1 MRIFQSVTQKFVY
14 VSLVLFTIPII
25 LPAQTLSQIL
35 ATQTERTLIAQESQ
49 VRVDKVATQTRS
61 MEDQYRATLKEI
73 DGLLIYNKLLEL
85 QIENQERVKVDLEQS
100 IANVAIVNRQ
110 IVPVMTRMIDSL
122 DQFIVLDV
130 PFLNKERTD
139 RVNGLK
145 IYNKLLELQ
154 IENQERVKIDLEQ
167 SIANVAIVN
176 RQIVPV
182 MTRMIDSLEQFI
194 ALDVPFLN
202 QERTDRVEGLKEL
215 MSRQDVTVAEKFRK
229 VTEAYQIEN
238 DYGRT
243 IETYKD
249 TLDVDGAILEL
260 DFLRIGRIS
269 LMYQS
274 VDGKISG
281 VWNQKTQS
289 WEDASNQRNQIK
301 LGLSIAKKQVPP
313 DLVILPVDS
322 PEAA

>member
-1 MRIFQSVTQKFVY
+1 MRIFQGATTIVC
-14 VSLVLFTIPII
+14 VSLMLINIPTI
-25 LPAQTLSQIL
+25 LTAQILSQIL
-35 ATQTERTLIAQESQ
+35 ETQTERTLKAQESQ
-49 VRVDKVATQTRS
+49 VRVDKVVTQTRT
-61 MEDQYRATLKEI
+61 MEDQFRANLKEI
-73 DGLLIYNKLLEL
+73 DGLRIYNKLLEL
-85 QIENQERVKVDLEQS
+85 QVENQERVKVDLEQS

-122 DQFIVLDV
+122 
-130 PFLNKERTD
+130 
-139 RVNGLK
+139 
-145 IYNKLLELQ
+145 
-154 IENQERVKIDLEQ
+154 
-167 SIANVAIVN
+167 
-176 RQIVPV
+176 
-182 MTRMIDSLEQFI
+182 EQFI
-194 ALDVPFLN
+194 SLDVPFLN
-202 QERTDRVEGLKEL
+202 QERTDRVEALKEL

-249 TLDVDGAILEL
+249 TLDLDGAILEL
-260 DFLRIGRIS
+260 DFLRIGRIA

-281 VWNQKTQS
+281 VWNQDTQS
-289 WEDASNQRNQIK
+289 WDDASSQRNQIK

>member
-1 MRIFQSVTQKFVY
+1 MRIFQGATTIVC
-14 VSLVLFTIPII
+14 VSLMLISIPTI
-25 LPAQTLSQIL
+25 LTAQILSQIL
-35 ATQTERTLIAQESQ
+35 ETQTERTLKAQESQ
-49 VRVDKVATQTRS
+49 VRVDKVVTQTRT
-61 MEDQYRATLKEI
+61 MEDQFRANLKEI
-73 DGLLIYNKLLEL
+73 DGLRIYNKLLEL

-122 DQFIVLDV
+122 
-130 PFLNKERTD
+130 
-139 RVNGLK
+139 
-145 IYNKLLELQ
+145 
-154 IENQERVKIDLEQ
+154 
-167 SIANVAIVN
+167 
-176 RQIVPV
+176 
-182 MTRMIDSLEQFI
+182 EQFI
-194 ALDVPFLN
+194 SLDVPFLN

-243 IETYKD
+243 IETYKH

-269 LMYQS
+269 LLYQS

-281 VWNQKTQS
+281 AWNQDTQS
-289 WEDASNQRNQIK
+289 WDDASSQRNQIK

>member
-1 MRIFQSVTQKFVY
+1 MRIFQSVTQKVVY
-14 VSLVLFTIPII
+14 ASLILFTIPMI

-35 ATQTERTLIAQESQ
+35 GTQTERTLIAQESQ
-49 VRVDKVATQTRS
+49 VRVDKVVTQTRS

-145 IYNKLLELQ
+145 
-154 IENQERVKIDLEQ
+154 
-167 SIANVAIVN
+167 
-176 RQIVPV
+176 
-182 MTRMIDSLEQFI
+182 
-194 ALDVPFLN
+194 
-202 QERTDRVEGLKEL
+202 EL

-249 TLDVDGAILEL
+249 TLEVDGAFLEL
-260 DFLRIGRIS
+260 DFLRIGRIA

-274 VDGKISG
+274 VDGKRSG
-281 VWNQKTQS
+281 VWNQDTQS
-289 WEDASNQRNQIK
+289 WDDASDQRNQIK
-301 LGLSIAKKQVPP
+301 LGLSIAKKQVAP

>member
-1 MRIFQSVTQKFVY
+1 MRIFQSVTQKIVY
-14 VSLVLFTIPII
+14 VSLILLTIPMI

-35 ATQTERTLIAQESQ
+35 GTQTERTLIAQESQ
-49 VRVDKVATQTRS
+49 VRVDKVVTQTRS

-145 IYNKLLELQ
+145 
-154 IENQERVKIDLEQ
+154 
-167 SIANVAIVN
+167 
-176 RQIVPV
+176 
-182 MTRMIDSLEQFI
+182 
-194 ALDVPFLN
+194 
-202 QERTDRVEGLKEL
+202 EL

-249 TLDVDGAILEL
+249 TLEVDGAFLEL
-260 DFLRIGRIS
+260 DFLRIGRIA

-274 VDGKISG
+274 VDGKRSG
-281 VWNQKTQS
+281 VWNQDTQS
-289 WEDASNQRNQIK
+289 WDDASDQRNQIK
-301 LGLSIAKKQVPP
+301 LGLSIAKKQVAP

>member
-1 MRIFQSVTQKFVY
+1 MRIFQGATTIVC
-14 VSLVLFTIPII
+14 VSLMLISIPMI
-25 LPAQTLSQIL
+25 LPAQVLSQIL
-35 ATQTERTLIAQESQ
+35 ETQTERTLIAQESQ
-49 VRVDKVATQTRS
+49 VRVDKVVTQTRS
-61 MEDQYRATLKEI
+61 MEDQYRANLKEI
-73 DGLLIYNKLLEL
+73 DGLRIYNKLLEL

-122 DQFIVLDV
+122 
-130 PFLNKERTD
+130 
-139 RVNGLK
+139 
-145 IYNKLLELQ
+145 
-154 IENQERVKIDLEQ
+154 
-167 SIANVAIVN
+167 
-176 RQIVPV
+176 
-182 MTRMIDSLEQFI
+182 EQFI
-194 ALDVPFLN
+194 SLDVPFLN
-202 QERTDRVEGLKEL
+202 QERTDRVEALKEL

-249 TLDVDGAILEL
+249 TLDLDGAILEL
-260 DFLRIGRIS
+260 DFLRIGRIA

-281 VWNQKTQS
+281 VWNQDTQS
-289 WEDASNQRNQIK
+289 WDDASSQRNQIK
-301 LGLSIAKKQVPP
+301 LGLRIAKKQVPP

>member
-1 MRIFQSVTQKFVY
+1 M
-14 VSLVLFTIPII
+14 I
-25 LPAQTLSQIL
+25 LPAQVLSQIL
-35 ATQTERTLIAQESQ
+35 ETQTERTLKAQESQ
-49 VRVDKVATQTRS
+49 VRVDKVVTQTRS
-61 MEDQYRATLKEI
+61 MEDHYRANLKEI
-73 DGLLIYNKLLEL
+73 DGLRIYNKLLEL
-85 QIENQERVKVDLEQS
+85 QVENQERVKVDLE
-100 IANVAIVNRQ
+100 
-110 IVPVMTRMIDSL
+110 
-122 DQFIVLDV
+122 
-130 PFLNKERTD
+130 K
-139 RVNGLK
+139 
-145 IYNKLLELQ
+145 
-154 IENQERVKIDLEQ
+154 

-202 QERTDRVEGLKEL
+202 QERTDRVEALKEL

-249 TLDVDGAILEL
+249 TLDLDGAILEL
-260 DFLRIGRIS
+260 DFLRIGRIA

-281 VWNQKTQS
+281 VWNQDTQS
-289 WEDASNQRNQIK
+289 WDDASSQRNQIK

>member
-1 MRIFQSVTQKFVY
+1 MRIFQSVTQKIVY
-14 VSLVLFTIPII
+14 VGLFLFTIPMI

-35 ATQTERTLIAQESQ
+35 GTQTERTLIAQESQ
-49 VRVDKVATQTRS
+49 VRVDKVVTQTRS

-145 IYNKLLELQ
+145 
-154 IENQERVKIDLEQ
+154 
-167 SIANVAIVN
+167 
-176 RQIVPV
+176 
-182 MTRMIDSLEQFI
+182 
-194 ALDVPFLN
+194 
-202 QERTDRVEGLKEL
+202 EL

-249 TLDVDGAILEL
+249 TLEVDGAFLEL
-260 DFLRIGRIS
+260 DFLRIGRIA

-274 VDGKISG
+274 VDGKRSG
-281 VWNQKTQS
+281 VWNQDTQS
-289 WEDASNQRNQIK
+289 WDDASDQRNQIK
-301 LGLSIAKKQVPP
+301 LGLSIAKKQVAP

>member
-1 MRIFQSVTQKFVY
+1 MRIFQGATTIVC
-14 VSLVLFTIPII
+14 VSLMLISIPMI
-25 LPAQTLSQIL
+25 LPAQVLSQIL
-35 ATQTERTLIAQESQ
+35 ETQTERTLIAQESQ
-49 VRVDKVATQTRS
+49 VRVDKVVTQTRS
-61 MEDQYRATLKEI
+61 MEDQYRANLKEI
-73 DGLLIYNKLLEL
+73 D
-85 QIENQERVKVDLEQS
+85 
-100 IANVAIVNRQ
+100 
-110 IVPVMTRMIDSL
+110 
-122 DQFIVLDV
+122 
-130 PFLNKERTD
+130 
-139 RVNGLK
+139 GLK

-154 IENQERVKIDLEQ
+154 IENQERVKVDLEQ

-202 QERTDRVEGLKEL
+202 QERTDRVESLKEL

-281 VWNQKTQS
+281 VWNQDTQS
-289 WEDASNQRNQIK
+289 WEDASSQRNQIK
-301 LGLSIAKKQVPP
+301 LGLRIAKKQVPP

>member
-1 MRIFQSVTQKFVY
+1 MRIFQSVTQKIVY
-14 VSLVLFTIPII
+14 VSLILFMIPMI

-35 ATQTERTLIAQESQ
+35 GTQTERTLIAQESQ
-49 VRVDKVATQTRS
+49 VRVDKVVTQTRS

-145 IYNKLLELQ
+145 
-154 IENQERVKIDLEQ
+154 
-167 SIANVAIVN
+167 
-176 RQIVPV
+176 
-182 MTRMIDSLEQFI
+182 
-194 ALDVPFLN
+194 
-202 QERTDRVEGLKEL
+202 EL

-249 TLDVDGAILEL
+249 TLEVDGAFLEL
-260 DFLRIGRIS
+260 DFLRIGRIA

-274 VDGKISG
+274 VDGKRSG
-281 VWNQKTQS
+281 VWNQDTQS
-289 WEDASNQRNQIK
+289 WDDASDQRNQIK
-301 LGLSIAKKQVPP
+301 LGLSIAKKQVAP

>member
-1 MRIFQSVTQKFVY
+1 M
-14 VSLVLFTIPII
+14 I
-25 LPAQTLSQIL
+25 LPAQILSQIL
-35 ATQTERTLIAQESQ
+35 ETQTERTLKAQESQ
-49 VRVDKVATQTRS
+49 VRVDKVVTQTRS
-61 MEDQYRATLKEI
+61 MEDHYRANLKEI
-73 DGLLIYNKLLEL
+73 DGLRIYNKLLEL
-85 QIENQERVKVDLEQS
+85 QVENQERVKVDLEQS

-122 DQFIVLDV
+122 
-130 PFLNKERTD
+130 
-139 RVNGLK
+139 
-145 IYNKLLELQ
+145 
-154 IENQERVKIDLEQ
+154 
-167 SIANVAIVN
+167 
-176 RQIVPV
+176 
-182 MTRMIDSLEQFI
+182 EQFI
-194 ALDVPFLN
+194 SLDVPFLN
-202 QERTDRVEGLKEL
+202 QERTDRVEALKEL

-249 TLDVDGAILEL
+249 TLDLDGAILEL
-260 DFLRIGRIS
+260 DFLRIGRIA

-281 VWNQKTQS
+281 VWNQDTQS
-289 WEDASNQRNQIK
+289 WDDASSQRNQIK

>member
-1 MRIFQSVTQKFVY
+1 MRIFQGATTIVC
-14 VSLVLFTIPII
+14 VSLMLISIPMI
-25 LPAQTLSQIL
+25 LPAQVLSQIL
-35 ATQTERTLIAQESQ
+35 ETQTERTLIAQESQ
-49 VRVDKVATQTRS
+49 VRVDKVVTQTRS
-61 MEDQYRATLKEI
+61 MEDQYRANLKEI
-73 DGLLIYNKLLEL
+73 DGLRIYNKLLEL

-122 DQFIVLDV
+122 
-130 PFLNKERTD
+130 
-139 RVNGLK
+139 
-145 IYNKLLELQ
+145 
-154 IENQERVKIDLEQ
+154 
-167 SIANVAIVN
+167 
-176 RQIVPV
+176 
-182 MTRMIDSLEQFI
+182 EQFI
-194 ALDVPFLN
+194 SLDVPFLN
-202 QERTDRVEGLKEL
+202 QERTDRVEDLKEL

-281 VWNQKTQS
+281 VWNQDTQS
-289 WEDASNQRNQIK
+289 WDDASSQRNQIK
-301 LGLSIAKKQVPP
+301 LGLRIAKKQVPP

>member
-1 MRIFQSVTQKFVY
+1 MRIFQSVTQKIVY
-14 VSLVLFTIPII
+14 VSLILFTIPMI

-35 ATQTERTLIAQESQ
+35 GTQTERTLIAQESQ
-49 VRVDKVATQTRS
+49 VRVDKVVTQTRA

-85 QIENQERVKVDLEQS
+85 QIENQERVKVDLELS

-145 IYNKLLELQ
+145 
-154 IENQERVKIDLEQ
+154 
-167 SIANVAIVN
+167 
-176 RQIVPV
+176 
-182 MTRMIDSLEQFI
+182 
-194 ALDVPFLN
+194 
-202 QERTDRVEGLKEL
+202 EL
-215 MSRQDVTVAEKFRK
+215 MSRQDATVAEKFRK

-249 TLDVDGAILEL
+249 TLEVDGAFLEL
-260 DFLRIGRIS
+260 DFLRIGRIA

-274 VDGKISG
+274 VDGKRSG
-281 VWNQKTQS
+281 VWNQDTQS
-289 WEDASNQRNQIK
+289 WDDASDQRNQIK
-301 LGLSIAKKQVPP
+301 LGLSIAKKQVAP

>member
-1 MRIFQSVTQKFVY
+1 M
-14 VSLVLFTIPII
+14 
-25 LPAQTLSQIL
+25 
-35 ATQTERTLIAQESQ
+35 
-49 VRVDKVATQTRS
+49 TQTRA

-145 IYNKLLELQ
+145 
-154 IENQERVKIDLEQ
+154 
-167 SIANVAIVN
+167 
-176 RQIVPV
+176 
-182 MTRMIDSLEQFI
+182 
-194 ALDVPFLN
+194 
-202 QERTDRVEGLKEL
+202 EL

-249 TLDVDGAILEL
+249 TLEVDGAFLEL
-260 DFLRIGRIS
+260 DFLRIGRIA

-274 VDGKISG
+274 VDGKRSG
-281 VWNQKTQS
+281 VWNQDTQS
-289 WEDASNQRNQIK
+289 WDDASDQRNQIK
-301 LGLSIAKKQVPP
+301 LGLSIAKKQVAP

>member
-1 MRIFQSVTQKFVY
+1 MRIFQSVTQKIVY
-14 VSLVLFTIPII
+14 VSLILFTIPMI

-35 ATQTERTLIAQESQ
+35 GTQTERTLIAQESQ
-49 VRVDKVATQTRS
+49 VRVDKVVTQTRS

-122 DQFIVLDV
+122 
-130 PFLNKERTD
+130 
-139 RVNGLK
+139 
-145 IYNKLLELQ
+145 
-154 IENQERVKIDLEQ
+154 
-167 SIANVAIVN
+167 
-176 RQIVPV
+176 
-182 MTRMIDSLEQFI
+182 EQFI
-194 ALDVPFLN
+194 SLDVPFLN
-202 QERTDRVEGLKEL
+202 QERTDRVNGLKEL

-249 TLDVDGAILEL
+249 TLEVDGAFLEL
-260 DFLRIGRIS
+260 DFLRIGRIA

-274 VDGKISG
+274 VDGKRSG
-281 VWNQKTQS
+281 VWNQDTQS
-289 WEDASNQRNQIK
+289 WDDASDQRNQIK
-301 LGLSIAKKQVPP
+301 LGLSIAKKQVAP

>member
-1 MRIFQSVTQKFVY
+1 MRIFQSVTQKIVY
-14 VSLVLFTIPII
+14 VSLILFTIPMI

-35 ATQTERTLIAQESQ
+35 GTQTERTLIAQESQ
-49 VRVDKVATQTRS
+49 VRVDKVVTQTRS

-145 IYNKLLELQ
+145 
-154 IENQERVKIDLEQ
+154 
-167 SIANVAIVN
+167 
-176 RQIVPV
+176 
-182 MTRMIDSLEQFI
+182 
-194 ALDVPFLN
+194 
-202 QERTDRVEGLKEL
+202 EL

-249 TLDVDGAILEL
+249 TLEVDGAFLEL
-260 DFLRIGRIS
+260 DFLRIGRIA

-274 VDGKISG
+274 VDGKRSG
-281 VWNQKTQS
+281 VW
-289 WEDASNQRNQIK
+289 
-301 LGLSIAKKQVPP
+301 LSLIH
-313 DLVILPVDS
+313 I
-322 PEAA
+322 

>member
-14 VSLVLFTIPII
+14 VSLVLCTIPII

-145 IYNKLLELQ
+145 
-154 IENQERVKIDLEQ
+154 
-167 SIANVAIVN
+167 
-176 RQIVPV
+176 
-182 MTRMIDSLEQFI
+182 
-194 ALDVPFLN
+194 
-202 QERTDRVEGLKEL
+202 EL

-249 TLDVDGAILEL
+249 TLEVDGAFLEL
-260 DFLRIGRIS
+260 DFLRIGRIA

-274 VDGKISG
+274 VDGKRSG
-281 VWNQKTQS
+281 VWNQDTQS
-289 WEDASNQRNQIK
+289 WDDASDQRNQIK
-301 LGLSIAKKQVPP
+301 LGLSIAKKQVAP

>member
-1 MRIFQSVTQKFVY
+1 M
-14 VSLVLFTIPII
+14 I
-25 LPAQTLSQIL
+25 LPAQVLSQIL
-35 ATQTERTLIAQESQ
+35 ETQTERTLIAQESQ
-49 VRVDKVATQTRS
+49 VRVDKVVTQTRS
-61 MEDQYRATLKEI
+61 MEDQYRANLKEI
-73 DGLLIYNKLLEL
+73 DGLRIYNKLLEL
-85 QIENQERVKVDLEQS
+85 QIENQERVKV
-100 IANVAIVNRQ
+100 
-110 IVPVMTRMIDSL
+110 
-122 DQFIVLDV
+122 
-130 PFLNKERTD
+130 
-139 RVNGLK
+139 
-145 IYNKLLELQ
+145 
-154 IENQERVKIDLEQ
+154 DLEQ

-202 QERTDRVEGLKEL
+202 QERTDRVEALKEL

-249 TLDVDGAILEL
+249 TLDLDGAILEL
-260 DFLRIGRIS
+260 DFLRIGRIA

-281 VWNQKTQS
+281 VWNQDTQS
-289 WEDASNQRNQIK
+289 WDDASSQRNQIK
-301 LGLSIAKKQVPP
+301 LGLRIAKKQVPP

>member
-1 MRIFQSVTQKFVY
+1 MRIFQSVTQNIVY
-14 VSLVLFTIPII
+14 VSLILFTIPII

-35 ATQTERTLIAQESQ
+35 GTQTERTLIAQESQ
-49 VRVDKVATQTRS
+49 VRVDKVVTQTRS

-130 PFLNKERTD
+130 PFLNKDRTD
-139 RVNGLK
+139 RVN
-145 IYNKLLELQ
+145 
-154 IENQERVKIDLEQ
+154 
-167 SIANVAIVN
+167 
-176 RQIVPV
+176 
-182 MTRMIDSLEQFI
+182 
-194 ALDVPFLN
+194 
-202 QERTDRVEGLKEL
+202 GLKEL

-249 TLDVDGAILEL
+249 TLEVDGAFLEL
-260 DFLRIGRIS
+260 DFLRIGRIA

-274 VDGKISG
+274 VDGKRSG
-281 VWNQKTQS
+281 VWNQDTQS
-289 WEDASNQRNQIK
+289 WDDASDQRNQIK
-301 LGLSIAKKQVPP
+301 LGLSIAKKQVAP

>member
-1 MRIFQSVTQKFVY
+1 MRIFQSVTQKIVY
-14 VSLVLFTIPII
+14 VGLLLFTIPMI

-35 ATQTERTLIAQESQ
+35 GTQTERTLIAQESQ
-49 VRVDKVATQTRS
+49 VRVDKVVTQTRT

-145 IYNKLLELQ
+145 
-154 IENQERVKIDLEQ
+154 
-167 SIANVAIVN
+167 
-176 RQIVPV
+176 
-182 MTRMIDSLEQFI
+182 
-194 ALDVPFLN
+194 
-202 QERTDRVEGLKEL
+202 EL

-249 TLDVDGAILEL
+249 TLEVDGAFLEL
-260 DFLRIGRIS
+260 DFLRIGRIA

-274 VDGKISG
+274 VDGKRSG
-281 VWNQKTQS
+281 VWNQDTQS
-289 WEDASNQRNQIK
+289 WDDASDQRNQIK
-301 LGLSIAKKQVPP
+301 LGLSIAKKQVAP

>member
-1 MRIFQSVTQKFVY
+1 M
-14 VSLVLFTIPII
+14 I
-25 LPAQTLSQIL
+25 LPAQVLSQIL
-35 ATQTERTLIAQESQ
+35 ETQTERTLIAQESQ
-49 VRVDKVATQTRS
+49 VRVDKVVTQTRS
-61 MEDQYRATLKEI
+61 MEDHFRANLKEI
-73 DGLLIYNKLLEL
+73 DGLRIYNKLLEL

-122 DQFIVLDV
+122 
-130 PFLNKERTD
+130 
-139 RVNGLK
+139 
-145 IYNKLLELQ
+145 
-154 IENQERVKIDLEQ
+154 
-167 SIANVAIVN
+167 
-176 RQIVPV
+176 
-182 MTRMIDSLEQFI
+182 EQFI
-194 ALDVPFLN
+194 SLDVPFLN
-202 QERTDRVEGLKEL
+202 QERTDRVEDLKEL

-249 TLDVDGAILEL
+249 TLDLDGAILEL
-260 DFLRIGRIS
+260 DFLRIGRIA
-269 LMYQS
+269 LLYQS

-281 VWNQKTQS
+281 VWNQDTQS
-289 WEDASNQRNQIK
+289 WDDASSQRNQIK
-301 LGLSIAKKQVPP
+301 LGLRIAKKQVPP

>member
-1 MRIFQSVTQKFVY
+1 MRIFQSVTQKIVY
-14 VSLVLFTIPII
+14 VSLILFTIPMI

-35 ATQTERTLIAQESQ
+35 GTQTERTLIAQESQ
-49 VRVDKVATQTRS
+49 VRVDKVVTQTRA

-73 DGLLIYNKLLEL
+73 DGLL
-85 QIENQERVKVDLEQS
+85 
-100 IANVAIVNRQ
+100 
-110 IVPVMTRMIDSL
+110 
-122 DQFIVLDV
+122 
-130 PFLNKERTD
+130 
-139 RVNGLK
+139 

-182 MTRMIDSLEQFI
+182 MTRMISSLEQFI
-194 ALDVPFLN
+194 SLDVPFLN
-202 QERTDRVEGLKEL
+202 QERTNRVNGLKEL

-249 TLDVDGAILEL
+249 TLEVDGAFLEL
-260 DFLRIGRIS
+260 DFLRIGRIA

-274 VDGKISG
+274 VDGKRSG
-281 VWNQKTQS
+281 VWNQDTQS
-289 WEDASNQRNQIK
+289 WDDASDQRNQIK
-301 LGLSIAKKQVPP
+301 LGLSIAKKQVAP

>member
-1 MRIFQSVTQKFVY
+1 MRIFQGATTIVC
-14 VSLVLFTIPII
+14 VSLMLISIPMI
-25 LPAQTLSQIL
+25 LPAQVLSQIL
-35 ATQTERTLIAQESQ
+35 ETQTERTLKAQESQ
-49 VRVDKVATQTRS
+49 VRVDKVVTQTRT
-61 MEDQYRATLKEI
+61 MEDQFRANLKEI
-73 DGLLIYNKLLEL
+73 DGLRIYNKLLEL
-85 QIENQERVKVDLEQS
+85 QIENQERVKV
-100 IANVAIVNRQ
+100 
-110 IVPVMTRMIDSL
+110 
-122 DQFIVLDV
+122 
-130 PFLNKERTD
+130 
-139 RVNGLK
+139 
-145 IYNKLLELQ
+145 
-154 IENQERVKIDLEQ
+154 DLEQ

-202 QERTDRVEGLKEL
+202 QERTDRVEALKEL

-249 TLDVDGAILEL
+249 TLDLDGAILEL
-260 DFLRIGRIS
+260 DFLRIGRIA

-281 VWNQKTQS
+281 VWNQDTQS
-289 WEDASNQRNQIK
+289 WDDASSQRNQIK

>member
-1 MRIFQSVTQKFVY
+1 M
-14 VSLVLFTIPII
+14 I
-25 LPAQTLSQIL
+25 LPAQVLSQIL
-35 ATQTERTLIAQESQ
+35 ETQTERTLIAQESQ
-49 VRVDKVATQTRS
+49 VRVDKVVTQTRS
-61 MEDQYRATLKEI
+61 MEDQYRANLKEI
-73 DGLLIYNKLLEL
+73 DGLRIYNKLLEL
-85 QIENQERVKVDLEQS
+85 QVENQERVKV
-100 IANVAIVNRQ
+100 
-110 IVPVMTRMIDSL
+110 
-122 DQFIVLDV
+122 
-130 PFLNKERTD
+130 
-139 RVNGLK
+139 
-145 IYNKLLELQ
+145 
-154 IENQERVKIDLEQ
+154 DLEQ

-202 QERTDRVEGLKEL
+202 QERTDRVEALKEL

-249 TLDVDGAILEL
+249 TLDLDGAILEL
-260 DFLRIGRIS
+260 DFLRIGRIA

-281 VWNQKTQS
+281 VWNQDTQS
-289 WEDASNQRNQIK
+289 WDDASSQRNQIK

>member
-1 MRIFQSVTQKFVY
+1 MRIFQSVTQNVVY
-14 VSLVLFTIPII
+14 VSFILFTIPMI

-35 ATQTERTLIAQESQ
+35 GTQTERTLIAQESQ
-49 VRVDKVATQTRS
+49 VRVDKVVTQTRS

-145 IYNKLLELQ
+145 
-154 IENQERVKIDLEQ
+154 
-167 SIANVAIVN
+167 
-176 RQIVPV
+176 
-182 MTRMIDSLEQFI
+182 
-194 ALDVPFLN
+194 
-202 QERTDRVEGLKEL
+202 EL

-249 TLDVDGAILEL
+249 TLEVDGAFLEL
-260 DFLRIGRIS
+260 DFLRIGRIA

-274 VDGKISG
+274 VDGKRSG
-281 VWNQKTQS
+281 VWNQDTQS
-289 WEDASNQRNQIK
+289 WDDASDQRNQIK
-301 LGLSIAKKQVPP
+301 LGLSIAKKQVAP